1 MNIDK
6 IIKLSNLYLNAST
19 SYCQITLDKYNN
31 NLKKYLTKL
40 MHESIDRKEDA
51 RFIRPEELLSELR
64 SLSINNEELIQ
75 AIVNKNESKLYDLLF
90 GDVELRKKIPYELSK
105 KIRLYCDTSPVYSE
119 ENLESDY
126 NRILNETKENME
138 RLCSIINERIN
149 NIKNYQGT
157 VWKLIPIVSSTVS
170 KIDELD
176 YLEPADSAS
185 VVSTADENVFFG
197 LYQTDNK
204 LEIEDVIEDE
214 IDIESTG
221 WQADYYKLVNEMRN
235 PGSSS
240 TGKDITL
247 YTARPVTDRNFY
259 LSTSTLPNNVYLTS
273 SLYSAEGLAT
283 ELAGTQ
289 PARDIYKVR
298 INTEYLLKTLDTPTE
313 KHYRVV
319 AGPEGAPVKIELL

>member
-6 IIKLSNLYLNAST
+6 IIKLANLYLNAST
-19 SYCQITLDKYNN
+19 SYCQIMLDKYNN

-40 MHESIDRKEDA
+40 MHESIDRKEEA

-75 AIVNKNESKLYDLLF
+75 AIINKNETRLYDLLF
-90 GDVELRKKIPYELSK
+90 EDLELRKKIPYELSK
-105 KIRLYCDTSPVYSE
+105 KIRLYCDTSPAYSE
-119 ENLESDY
+119 ENLEQDY
-126 NRILNETKENME
+126 NRISNETKENME

-170 KIDELD
+170 K
-176 YLEPADSAS
+176 PSDSAS

-197 LYQTDNK
+197 LYQTEDK
-204 LEIEDVIEDE
+204 LEVEDVIEDE

-240 TGKDITL
+240 KGKDITL
-247 YTARPVTDRNFY
+247 YTARPVTDRDFY

-289 PARDIYKVR
+289 PARDIYRVR

-319 AGPEGAPVKIELL
+319 AGPEGAPVKSIELL